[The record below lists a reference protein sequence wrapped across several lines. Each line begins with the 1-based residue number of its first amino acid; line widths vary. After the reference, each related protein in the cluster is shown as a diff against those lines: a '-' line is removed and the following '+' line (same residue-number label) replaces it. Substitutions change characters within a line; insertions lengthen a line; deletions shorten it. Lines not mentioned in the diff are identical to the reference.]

1 MLYFKDE
8 IGKIYGLTETQL
20 NLKKADWVEISET
33 EMLELTSPELPIE
46 NQRQNKITELK
57 FAFNES
63 LNEPYSLNG
72 KLYQLN
78 SADLSISFGV
88 TYTAQQSG
96 VILVDLEWG
105 NFGNF
110 TKPGCEY
117 MNAEIICSNGSN
129 PQFCFACPYGWEK
142 SGEAVSGSRP
152 DMTLITLVESGDT
165 YLLKGETKFGFDA
178 ASGMIVKSAKI
189 LY

>member
-8 IGKIYGLTETQL
+8 TGEIYGLTETQL

-33 EMLELTSPELPIE
+33 EMLELTSPELPIK

-78 SADLSISFGV
+78 SADLSYFETLFNSADEIDFILKDNS
-88 TYTAQQSG
+88 TAKLNKSDFETLKQMMAQRRNELTLKLRELKNE
-96 VILVDLEWG
+96 V
-105 NFGNF
+105 
-110 TKPGCEY
+110 
-117 MNAEIICSNGSN
+117 
-129 PQFCFACPYGWEK
+129 EK
-142 SGEAVSGSRP
+142 ANSK
-152 DMTLITLVESGDT
+152 TI
-165 YLLKGETKFGFDA
+165 KGIKWR
-178 ASGMIVKSAKI
+178 
-189 LY
+189 

>member
-8 IGKIYGLTETQL
+8 TGGVYGLTETQL

-33 EMLELTSPELPIE
+33 EMLELTSPELPIK

-78 SADLSISFGV
+78 SADLSYFETLFNGADEINFILKDNSITKLNKSDFEALKQMM
-88 TYTAQQSG
+88 AQRRNELTLKLRG
-96 VILVDLEWG
+96 LKNEV
-105 NFGNF
+105 
-110 TKPGCEY
+110 
-117 MNAEIICSNGSN
+117 
-129 PQFCFACPYGWEK
+129 EK
-142 SGEAVSGSRP
+142 ANSK
-152 DMTLITLVESGDT
+152 TI
-165 YLLKGETKFGFDA
+165 KGIKWR
-178 ASGMIVKSAKI
+178 
-189 LY
+189 

>member
-33 EMLELTSPELPIE
+33 EMLELTSPELPIK

-78 SADLSISFGV
+78 SADLSYFETLFNGADEIDFILADNSV
-88 TYTAQQSG
+88 TKLNKSDFETLKQMLAQRRNE
-96 VILVDLEWG
+96 LMLKLRDLK
-105 NFGNF
+105 NQIDSADSV
-110 TKPGCEY
+110 KKVK
-117 MNAEIICSNGSN
+117 EIK
-129 PQFCFACPYGWEK
+129 W
-142 SGEAVSGSRP
+142 R
-152 DMTLITLVESGDT
+152 
-165 YLLKGETKFGFDA
+165 
-178 ASGMIVKSAKI
+178 
-189 LY
+189 

>member
-8 IGKIYGLTETQL
+8 TGEIYGLTETQL

-33 EMLELTSPELPIE
+33 EMLELTSPELPIK

-78 SADLSISFGV
+78 SADLSYFETLFNSADEIDFILKDNSIAKLNKSDFEALKQMM
-88 TYTAQQSG
+88 AQRRNELTLKLRG
-96 VILVDLEWG
+96 LKNKV
-105 NFGNF
+105 
-110 TKPGCEY
+110 
-117 MNAEIICSNGSN
+117 
-129 PQFCFACPYGWEK
+129 EK
-142 SGEAVSGSRP
+142 ANSK
-152 DMTLITLVESGDT
+152 TI
-165 YLLKGETKFGFDA
+165 KGIKWR
-178 ASGMIVKSAKI
+178 
-189 LY
+189 